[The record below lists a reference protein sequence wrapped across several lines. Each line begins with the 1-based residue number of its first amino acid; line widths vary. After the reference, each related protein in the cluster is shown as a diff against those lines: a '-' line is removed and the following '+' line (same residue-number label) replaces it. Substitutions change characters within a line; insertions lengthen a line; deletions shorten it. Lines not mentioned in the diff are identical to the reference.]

1 MGEFLAY
8 NLHVAV
14 YLAVLYL
21 IYKVAI
27 STERQAAL
35 NRAVVLGIFAVA
47 FMAWPVRVWVEAL
60 TQPDIVGMTTADL
73 EVGEMI
79 AAVVPTSPPIWPRVL
94 IAIYIF
100 GIAATLCLT
109 ALQFVSMLRLIAS
122 GGVVTMD
129 GYRLV
134 VIDDHRVAPFSW
146 GRYVVINARDF
157 AETPD
162 YILAH
167 ELGHIRHH
175 HTVDLMLVQILCV
188 VQWFNPAAWLLR
200 NELQTL
206 HEYQADRHVMAS
218 GANLKEYQMLL
229 IKKAVGTRF
238 QSLANSLN
246 HSNLKKRI
254 IMMYKT
260 NPSGARRLRALA
272 LVPAMALAVAVVNH
286 PSVSAAISVV
296 GQAKMLNDRVESLIS
311 DYTPA
316 STNTAYKVDNGVE
329 TNGTLRSEVCA
340 KLINDE
346 AKGEIFD
353 KGSENSSNPETSGSE
368 KIEATEVSTLSGEAP
383 VFADKLPEFPGG
395 MGAMMKYLNDNIRYP
410 ESAQREK
417 RQGKVAVAF
426 TVESDGRITGLKLL
440 NGVSDDLNAEA
451 FRVISSMPRWTPA
464 VKDGK
469 NVAVGYA
476 LPVTF
481 KLSTPNQSKQDKGE
495 GKKVSQAIFVDGQ
508 LYHGELSSL
517 DPSEIESMTIV
528 KNRTD
533 YPQGVIEIKLKK

>member
-100 GIAATLCLT
+100 GIAAILCLT